1 MFLVLIFLVNH
12 PFFLWSPSVF
22 PAKQILIL
30 VPQLP
35 ADCTDEGPIN
45 RHFFNNNFTIIPIL
59 FSQLLKPG
67 IIQVPWDLVSH
78 SIAVKGFTA
87 SGTLCFGQ
95 KSKRSEKIM
104 MLKTQPEGGEWEQ
117 ETEKLWFCSNCNLLC
132 ISRNVTLL
140 TGFCY
145 LFVFTF

>member
-1 MFLVLIFLVNH
+1 MFLVSIFSVNH
-12 PFFLWSPSVF
+12 PFLLWSLSAF

-35 ADCTDEGPIN
+35 ADCTDQDPIN
-45 RHFFNNNFTIIPIL
+45 RRFFKNNFSIIPIL

-87 SGTLCFGQ
+87 SGTLSFRK
-95 KSKRSEKIM
+95 KSKRSKKIL
-104 MLKTQPEGGEWEQ
+104 MLRTQPEGNR
-117 ETEKLWFCSNCNLLC
+117 TTTFSPILVSC
-132 ISRNVTLL
+132 IQA
-140 TGFCY
+140 GM
-145 LFVFTF
+145 